1 MTRLKKHSFTV
12 LYNLLGLI
20 FLLIN
25 RLMYT
30 VMTFPNF
37 YPYRDF
43 LDGTGLVFFE
53 WLGLILVICSTF
65 VLIKNISKEYRRKS

>member
-12 LYNLLGLI
+12 LYNILGLF

-30 VMTFPNF
+30 LMTFPNF
-37 YPYRDF
+37 YSYRDF
-43 LDGTGLVFFE
+43 LDGTNLIFFE
-53 WLGLILVICSTF
+53 WLGLTLVICSTF
-65 VLIKNISKEYRRKS
+65 VLIKSISKEYRRKS

>member
-12 LYNLLGLI
+12 LDNILGLF

-30 VMTFPNF
+30 LMTFPNF
-37 YPYRDF
+37 YSYRDF
-43 LDGTGLVFFE
+43 LDGTSLVFLSD
-53 WLGLILVICSTF
+53 WD
-65 VLIKNISKEYRRKS
+65 

>member
-1 MTRLKKHSFTV
+1 MTRLKKHNFTV
-12 LYNLLGLI
+12 LYNILGLF

-30 VMTFPNF
+30 LMTSPN
-37 YPYRDF
+37 YYLYRDF
-43 LDGTGLVFFE
+43 LDGTNLIFFE

-65 VLIKNISKEYRRKS
+65 VLIKSISKEYRRKS